1 MSKDVVY
8 RVKVLDEASG
18 KMRELELAVKRV
30 KAETAGI
37 GKSAHSAEGGIS
49 SMGSSMSK
57 MLKGG
62 AILAGVSAVGS
73 AIYSVGKSA
82 VSAAAQV
89 EKYSATLE
97 TMLGSKAAARDR
109 MQEYMDIAKTT
120 PFELT
125 QVVEAGN
132 QLQAL
137 GRYSEETLTML
148 GDLAAA
154 SGKPLEQVLNA
165 YAKMASGQK
174 GIAVDMF
181 RDLLITTDDW
191 TKATGKGKKASGE
204 MLATSEE
211 LIASLPKIM
220 KSKGFFGLMAK
231 QAETTEGKISNLQ
244 DAAFSL
250 RAALGESLAP
260 SVKSVVGTLE
270 EWVSSMDKAIRIPI
284 EQKIAAEQAQLNI
297 LVERLI
303 DANDNEDQRRSVISE
318 LQRDYPDFLKNIDAE
333 KASTEELRAA
343 LKSANGE
350 YERKIRLAAF
360 SSQLEEADEEA
371 ADAMKALVKNETRRK
386 ASEANV
392 ANYKEWN
399 SLFGTGYRNDMGTKG
414 KWGKDSRYGYYYMQG
429 GKRVYLNEANQ
440 KRATLLEAKI
450 RGNEKLIAD
459 NTGWFGN
466 GSDYK
471 AQQKLEEAKAK
482 REFLE
487 GLIEGEGGEE
497 SETKS
502 SVSSSAAATSGT
514 SGSGGASAGSGGGG
528 VTSIGG
534 GGGYGSGRNVTTNI
548 GTLVGELNIHT
559 TTLKQGAAEIKALL
573 TQILTEAVSEI

>member
-37 GKSAHSAEGGIS
+37 GKAAHTAEGGVS
-49 SMGSSMSK
+49 SMGSSMAK

-62 AILAGVSAVGS
+62 AVLAGVSAVGS

-250 RAALGESLAP
+250 RAALGERLAP

-270 EWVSSMDKAIRIPI
+270 EWTSSLEKNIRIPV
-284 EQKIAAEQAQLNI
+284 EEKIAKEQAMLNI
-297 LVERLI
+297 LVGRLI
-303 DANDNEDQRRSVISE
+303 ESNDNEQERGNIIAQLKRE
-318 LQRDYPDFLKNIDAE
+318 YPDFLQKIDAE
-333 KASTEELRAA
+333 KATTEQLREA
-343 LKSANGE
+343 LSKTNKE
-350 YERKIRLAAF
+350 YERKIRLAVYGAKMEELQEKAAGAM
-360 SSQLEEADEEA
+360 STIADVEIGNKAAEKVAQLEARRRE
-371 ADAMKALVKNETRRK
+371 LVG
-386 ASEANV
+386 V
-392 ANYKEWN
+392 
-399 SLFGTGYRNDMGTKG
+399 MG
-414 KWGKDSRYGYYYMQG
+414 WGKDEKYGYYRTEK
-429 GKRVYLNEANQ
+429 GKRVYLNSANQ
-440 KRATLLEAKI
+440 KEMMQIDAQLKANRELVSKRATWYGAKKDDEAARSELEATMEQMK
-450 RGNEKLIAD
+450 
-459 NTGWFGN
+459 T
-466 GSDYK
+466 
-471 AQQKLEEAKAK
+471 
-482 REFLE
+482 LE

-502 SVSSSAAATSGT
+502 SVSNSAAATSGT
-514 SGSGGASAGSGGGG
+514 SGGGAAAGSGGGG

>member
-37 GKSAHSAEGGIS
+37 GKAAHTAEGGVS

-82 VSAAAQV
+82 VSAASQV

-148 GDLAAA
+148 GDLSAA

-250 RAALGESLAP
+250 RAALGERLAP

-270 EWVSSMDKAIRIPI
+270 DWTSSLEKNIRIPV
-284 EQKIAAEQAQLNI
+284 EEKIAKEQAMLNI
-297 LVERLI
+297 LVGRLI
-303 DANDNEDQRRSVISE
+303 ESNDNEQERGNIIAQLKRE
-318 LQRDYPDFLKNIDAE
+318 YPDFLQKIDAE
-333 KASTEELRAA
+333 KATTEQLREA
-343 LKSANGE
+343 LSKTNKE
-350 YERKIRLAAF
+350 YERKIRLAVYGAKMEELQEKAAGAM
-360 SSQLEEADEEA
+360 STIADVEIGNKAAEKVAQLEARRRE
-371 ADAMKALVKNETRRK
+371 LVG
-386 ASEANV
+386 V
-392 ANYKEWN
+392 
-399 SLFGTGYRNDMGTKG
+399 MG
-414 KWGKDSRYGYYYMQG
+414 WGKDEKYGYYRTEK
-429 GKRVYLNEANQ
+429 GKRVYLNSANQ
-440 KRATLLEAKI
+440 KEMMQIDTQLKANRELVRKRATWYGARKDDEAARSELDATMEQMK
-450 RGNEKLIAD
+450 
-459 NTGWFGN
+459 T
-466 GSDYK
+466 
-471 AQQKLEEAKAK
+471 
-482 REFLE
+482 LE

-502 SVSSSAAATSGT
+502 SVSSSAATTSGT
-514 SGSGGASAGSGGGG
+514 SGGGAAAGSGGGG

-534 GGGYGSGRNVTTNI
+534 GGGYGSGKNVTTNI

>member
-30 KAETAGI
+30 KSETAGI
-37 GKSAHSAEGGIS
+37 GKAAHSAEGGVS
-49 SMGSSMSK
+49 SMGSSMAK

-250 RAALGESLAP
+250 RAALGERLAP

-270 EWVSSMDKAIRIPI
+270 EWTSSLEKNIRIPV
-284 EQKIAAEQAQLNI
+284 EEKIAKEQAMLNI
-297 LVERLI
+297 LVGRLI
-303 DANDNEDQRRSVISE
+303 ESNDNEQERGNIIAQLKRE
-318 LQRDYPDFLKNIDAE
+318 YPDFLQKIDAE
-333 KASTEELRAA
+333 KATTEQLREA
-343 LKSANGE
+343 LSKTNKE
-350 YERKIRLAAF
+350 YERKIRLAVYGAKMEELQEKAAGAM
-360 SSQLEEADEEA
+360 STIADVEIGNKAAEKVAQLKKRRWE
-371 ADAMKALVKNETRRK
+371 LVG
-386 ASEANV
+386 AS
-392 ANYKEWN
+392 Y
-399 SLFGTGYRNDMGTKG
+399 G
-414 KWGKDSRYGYYYMQG
+414 GKDEKYGYYRIEK
-429 GKRVYLNEANQ
+429 GKRLYLNSAHQKELTQLDAQLKANEDLVS
-440 KRATLLEAKI
+440 KRATWYGAYKDDKAARRELEATMEQMK
-450 RGNEKLIAD
+450 
-459 NTGWFGN
+459 T
-466 GSDYK
+466 
-471 AQQKLEEAKAK
+471 
-482 REFLE
+482 LE

-502 SVSSSAAATSGT
+502 SVSSSGVSAGSSGGGATS
-514 SGSGGASAGSGGGG
+514 SGGGG
-528 VTSIGG
+528 ITSIGG

>member
-37 GKSAHSAEGGIS
+37 GKAAHTAEGGVS

-191 TKATGKGKKASGE
+191 TNATGKGKKASGE

-250 RAALGESLAP
+250 RAALGERLAP

-270 EWVSSMDKAIRIPI
+270 DWTSSLEKNIRIPV
-284 EQKIAAEQAQLNI
+284 EEKIAKEQAMLNI
-297 LVERLI
+297 LVSRLI
-303 DANDNEDQRRSVISE
+303 ESNDNEQERGNIIAQLKRE
-318 LQRDYPDFLKNIDAE
+318 YPEFLQKIDAE
-333 KASTEELRAA
+333 KATTEQLREA
-343 LKSANGE
+343 LSKTNKE
-350 YERKIRLAAF
+350 YERKIRLAVYGTKMEELQEKAAGAM
-360 SSQLEEADEEA
+360 STIADVEIGNKAAEKVAQLEARRRE
-371 ADAMKALVKNETRRK
+371 LVG
-386 ASEANV
+386 V
-392 ANYKEWN
+392 
-399 SLFGTGYRNDMGTKG
+399 MG
-414 KWGKDSRYGYYYMQG
+414 WGKDEKYGYYRTEK
-429 GKRVYLNEANQ
+429 GKRVYLNSANQ
-440 KRATLLEAKI
+440 KEMMQIDAQLKANRELVSKRATWYGAKKDDEAARSELEATMEQMK
-450 RGNEKLIAD
+450 
-459 NTGWFGN
+459 T
-466 GSDYK
+466 
-471 AQQKLEEAKAK
+471 
-482 REFLE
+482 LE

-502 SVSSSAAATSGT
+502 SVSSSAATTSGT
-514 SGSGGASAGSGGGG
+514 SGGGAAAGSGGGG

>member
-37 GKSAHSAEGGIS
+37 GKSAHTAEGGIS

-62 AILAGVSAVGS
+62 AILAGVSAVSS

-250 RAALGESLAP
+250 RAALGERLAP

-270 EWVSSMDKAIRIPI
+270 DWTSSLEKNIRIPV
-284 EQKIAAEQAQLNI
+284 EEKIAKEQAMLNI
-297 LVERLI
+297 LVGRLI
-303 DANDNEDQRRSVISE
+303 ESNDNEQERGNIISQLKRE
-318 LQRDYPDFLKNIDAE
+318 YPDFLQKIDAE
-333 KASTEELRAA
+333 KATTEQLREA
-343 LKSANGE
+343 LSKTNKE
-350 YERKIRLAAF
+350 YERKIRLAVYGAKMEELQEKAAGAM
-360 SSQLEEADEEA
+360 STIADVEIGNKAAEKVAQLEARRRE
-371 ADAMKALVKNETRRK
+371 LVG
-386 ASEANV
+386 V
-392 ANYKEWN
+392 
-399 SLFGTGYRNDMGTKG
+399 MG
-414 KWGKDSRYGYYYMQG
+414 WGKDDKYGYYRTEK
-429 GKRVYLNEANQ
+429 GKRVYLNSANQ
-440 KRATLLEAKI
+440 KEMMQIDAQLKANRELVSKRATWYGAKKDDKAARSELEATMEQMK
-450 RGNEKLIAD
+450 
-459 NTGWFGN
+459 T
-466 GSDYK
+466 
-471 AQQKLEEAKAK
+471 
-482 REFLE
+482 LE

-514 SGSGGASAGSGGGG
+514 SGGGGAAGSGGGG

-534 GGGYGSGRNVTTNI
+534 GGGYGSGKNITTNI

>member
-37 GKSAHSAEGGIS
+37 GKSAHTAEGGIS

-250 RAALGESLAP
+250 RAALGERLAP

-270 EWVSSMDKAIRIPI
+270 DWTSSLENNIRIPV
-284 EQKIAAEQAQLNI
+284 EEKIAKEQAMLNI
-297 LVERLI
+297 LVGRLI
-303 DANDNEDQRRSVISE
+303 ESNDNEQERGNIIAQLKRE
-318 LQRDYPDFLKNIDAE
+318 YPDFLQKIDAE
-333 KASTEELRAA
+333 KATTEQLREA
-343 LKSANGE
+343 LSKTNKE
-350 YERKIRLAAF
+350 YERKIRLAVYGAKMEELQEKAAGAM
-360 SSQLEEADEEA
+360 STIADVEIGNKAAEKVAQLEARRRE
-371 ADAMKALVKNETRRK
+371 LVG
-386 ASEANV
+386 V
-392 ANYKEWN
+392 
-399 SLFGTGYRNDMGTKG
+399 MG
-414 KWGKDSRYGYYYMQG
+414 WGKDEKYGYYRTEK
-429 GKRVYLNEANQ
+429 GKRVYLNSANQ
-440 KRATLLEAKI
+440 KEMMQIDAQLKANRELVSKRATWYGARKDDEAARSELDATMEQMK
-450 RGNEKLIAD
+450 
-459 NTGWFGN
+459 T
-466 GSDYK
+466 
-471 AQQKLEEAKAK
+471 
-482 REFLE
+482 LE

-502 SVSSSAAATSGT
+502 SVSSSAATSGT
-514 SGSGGASAGSGGGG
+514 SGGGATAGSGGGG

-534 GGGYGSGRNVTTNI
+534 GGGYGSGKNITTNI

>member
-30 KAETAGI
+30 KAETEGI
-37 GKSAHSAEGGIS
+37 GKSARSAEGGVS

-57 MLKGG
+57 MLRGG
-62 AILAGVSAVGS
+62 AILAGVSAVGG

-191 TKATGKGKKASGE
+191 IKATGKGKKASGE

-250 RAALGESLAP
+250 RAALGERLAP

-270 EWVSSMDKAIRIPI
+270 EWTSSLEKNIRIPV
-284 EQKIAAEQAQLNI
+284 EEKIAKEQAMLNI
-297 LVERLI
+297 LVGRLI
-303 DANDNEDQRRSVISE
+303 ESNDNEQERGNIIAQLKRE
-318 LQRDYPDFLKNIDAE
+318 YPDFLQKIDAE
-333 KASTEELRAA
+333 KATTEQLREA
-343 LKSANGE
+343 LSKTNKE
-350 YERKIRLAAF
+350 YERKIRLAVYGAKMEELQEKAAGAM
-360 SSQLEEADEEA
+360 STIADVEIGNKAAEKVAQLEARRRE
-371 ADAMKALVKNETRRK
+371 LVG
-386 ASEANV
+386 V
-392 ANYKEWN
+392 
-399 SLFGTGYRNDMGTKG
+399 MG
-414 KWGKDSRYGYYYMQG
+414 WGKDEKYGYYRTEK
-429 GKRVYLNEANQ
+429 GKRVYLNSANQ
-440 KRATLLEAKI
+440 KEMMQIDAQLKANRELVRKRATWYGGLKNDEAARSELDATMEQMK
-450 RGNEKLIAD
+450 
-459 NTGWFGN
+459 T
-466 GSDYK
+466 
-471 AQQKLEEAKAK
+471 
-482 REFLE
+482 LE

-514 SGSGGASAGSGGGG
+514 SGGGAAAGSGGGG

>member
-37 GKSAHSAEGGIS
+37 GKAAHSAEGGVS
-49 SMGSSMSK
+49 SMGSSMAK

-250 RAALGESLAP
+250 RAALGERLAP

-270 EWVSSMDKAIRIPI
+270 DWTSSLEKNIRIPV
-284 EQKIAAEQAQLNI
+284 EEKIAKEQAMLNI
-297 LVERLI
+297 LVGRLI
-303 DANDNEDQRRSVISE
+303 ESNDNEQERGNIIAQLKRE
-318 LQRDYPDFLKNIDAE
+318 YPDFLQKIDAE
-333 KASTEELRAA
+333 KATTEQLREA
-343 LKSANGE
+343 LSKTNKE
-350 YERKIRLAAF
+350 YERKIRLAVYGAKMEELQEKAAGAM
-360 SSQLEEADEEA
+360 STIADVEIGNKAAEKVAQLEARRRE
-371 ADAMKALVKNETRRK
+371 LVG
-386 ASEANV
+386 V
-392 ANYKEWN
+392 
-399 SLFGTGYRNDMGTKG
+399 MG
-414 KWGKDSRYGYYYMQG
+414 WGKDEKYGYYRTEK
-429 GKRVYLNEANQ
+429 GKRVYLNSANQ
-440 KRATLLEAKI
+440 KEMMQIDAQLKANRELVSKRATWYGARKDDEAARSELEATMEQMK
-450 RGNEKLIAD
+450 
-459 NTGWFGN
+459 T
-466 GSDYK
+466 
-471 AQQKLEEAKAK
+471 
-482 REFLE
+482 LE
-487 GLIEGEGGEE
+487 GLIEGEGGEQ

-502 SVSSSAAATSGT
+502 SVSSSGV
-514 SGSGGASAGSGGGG
+514 SAGSSGGGG
-528 VTSIGG
+528 ATSSGGGGITSIGG

>member
-250 RAALGESLAP
+250 RAALGERLAP

-270 EWVSSMDKAIRIPI
+270 EWTSSLEKNIRIPV
-284 EQKIAAEQAQLNI
+284 EEKIAKEQAMLNI
-297 LVERLI
+297 LVGRLI
-303 DANDNEDQRRSVISE
+303 ESNDNEQERGNIIAQLKRE
-318 LQRDYPDFLKNIDAE
+318 YPDFLQKIDAE
-333 KASTEELRAA
+333 KATTEQLREA
-343 LKSANGE
+343 LSKTNKE
-350 YERKIRLAAF
+350 YERKIRLAVYGAKMEELQEKAAGAM
-360 SSQLEEADEEA
+360 STIADVEIGNKAAEKVAQLEARRRE
-371 ADAMKALVKNETRRK
+371 LVG
-386 ASEANV
+386 V
-392 ANYKEWN
+392 
-399 SLFGTGYRNDMGTKG
+399 MG
-414 KWGKDSRYGYYYMQG
+414 WGKDEKYGYYRTEK
-429 GKRVYLNEANQ
+429 GKRVYLNSANQ
-440 KRATLLEAKI
+440 KEMMQIDAQLKANRELVRKRATWYGA
-450 RGNEKLIAD
+450 
-459 NTGWFGN
+459 
-466 GSDYK
+466 YK
-471 AQQKLEEAKAK
+471 DDKAARSELDATMEQMK
-482 REFLE
+482 TLE

-514 SGSGGASAGSGGGG
+514 SGSGAAAGSGGGG

>member
-30 KAETAGI
+30 KSETAGI
-37 GKSAHSAEGGIS
+37 GKAAHSAEGGVS
-49 SMGSSMSK
+49 SMGSSMAK

-250 RAALGESLAP
+250 RAALGERLAP

-270 EWVSSMDKAIRIPI
+270 EWTSSLEKNIRIPV
-284 EQKIAAEQAQLNI
+284 EEKIAKEQAMLNI
-297 LVERLI
+297 LVGRLI
-303 DANDNEDQRRSVISE
+303 ESNDNEQERGNIIAQLKRE
-318 LQRDYPDFLKNIDAE
+318 YPDFLQKIDAE
-333 KASTEELRAA
+333 KATTEQLREA
-343 LKSANGE
+343 LSKTNKE
-350 YERKIRLAAF
+350 YERKIRLAVYGAKMEELQEKAAGAM
-360 SSQLEEADEEA
+360 STIADVEIGNKAAEKVAQLEARRRE
-371 ADAMKALVKNETRRK
+371 LVG
-386 ASEANV
+386 V
-392 ANYKEWN
+392 
-399 SLFGTGYRNDMGTKG
+399 MG
-414 KWGKDSRYGYYYMQG
+414 WGKDEKYGYYRTEK
-429 GKRVYLNEANQ
+429 GKRVYLNSANQ
-440 KRATLLEAKI
+440 KEMMQIDAQLKANRELVRKRATWYGAYKDDKAARRELEATMEQMK
-450 RGNEKLIAD
+450 
-459 NTGWFGN
+459 T
-466 GSDYK
+466 
-471 AQQKLEEAKAK
+471 
-482 REFLE
+482 LE
-487 GLIEGEGGEE
+487 GLIEGEGGEQ

-502 SVSSSAAATSGT
+502 SVSSSGV
-514 SGSGGASAGSGGGG
+514 SAGSSGGGG
-528 VTSIGG
+528 ATSSGGGGITSIGG

>member
-250 RAALGESLAP
+250 RAALGERLAP

-270 EWVSSMDKAIRIPI
+270 EWTSSLEKNIRIPV
-284 EQKIAAEQAQLNI
+284 EEKIAKEQAMLNI
-297 LVERLI
+297 LVGRLI
-303 DANDNEDQRRSVISE
+303 ESNDNEQERGNIIAQLKRE
-318 LQRDYPDFLKNIDAE
+318 YPDFLQKIDAE
-333 KASTEELRAA
+333 KATTEQLREA
-343 LKSANGE
+343 LSKTNKE
-350 YERKIRLAAF
+350 YERKIRLAVYGAKMEELQEKAAGAM
-360 SSQLEEADEEA
+360 STIADVEIGNKAAEKVAQLEARRRE
-371 ADAMKALVKNETRRK
+371 LVG
-386 ASEANV
+386 V
-392 ANYKEWN
+392 
-399 SLFGTGYRNDMGTKG
+399 MG
-414 KWGKDSRYGYYYMQG
+414 WGKDEKYGYYRTEK
-429 GKRVYLNEANQ
+429 GKRVYLNSANQ
-440 KRATLLEAKI
+440 KEMMQIDAQLKANRELVRKRATWYGAKKDDEAARSELDATMEQMK
-450 RGNEKLIAD
+450 
-459 NTGWFGN
+459 T
-466 GSDYK
+466 
-471 AQQKLEEAKAK
+471 
-482 REFLE
+482 LE

-502 SVSSSAAATSGT
+502 SVSSSAATTSGT
-514 SGSGGASAGSGGGG
+514 SGGGGSAGSGGGG
-528 VTSIGG
+528 VTSIG

>member
-30 KAETAGI
+30 KAETADI

-49 SMGSSMSK
+49 SMGSSMAK

-250 RAALGESLAP
+250 RAALGERLAP

-270 EWVSSMDKAIRIPI
+270 EWTSSLEKNIRIPV
-284 EQKIAAEQAQLNI
+284 EEKIAKEQAMLNI
-297 LVERLI
+297 LVGRLI
-303 DANDNEDQRRSVISE
+303 ESNDNEQERGNIIAQLKRE
-318 LQRDYPDFLKNIDAE
+318 YPDFLQKIDAE
-333 KASTEELRAA
+333 KATTEQLREA
-343 LKSANGE
+343 LSKTNKE
-350 YERKIRLAAF
+350 YERKIRLAVYGAKMEELQEKAAGAM
-360 SSQLEEADEEA
+360 STIADVEIGNKAAEKVAQLEARRRE
-371 ADAMKALVKNETRRK
+371 LVG
-386 ASEANV
+386 V
-392 ANYKEWN
+392 
-399 SLFGTGYRNDMGTKG
+399 MG
-414 KWGKDSRYGYYYMQG
+414 WGKDEKYGYYRTEK
-429 GKRVYLNEANQ
+429 GKRVYLNSANQ
-440 KRATLLEAKI
+440 KEMMQIDAQLKANRELVRKRDTWYGAKKDDKAARSEFDATMEQMK
-450 RGNEKLIAD
+450 
-459 NTGWFGN
+459 T
-466 GSDYK
+466 
-471 AQQKLEEAKAK
+471 
-482 REFLE
+482 LE
-487 GLIEGEGGEE
+487 GLIGGEGGEE

-502 SVSSSAAATSGT
+502 SVSNSAVTASGT
-514 SGSGGASAGSGGGG
+514 SGGGGAAGSGGGG
-528 VTSIGG
+528 VTSIG

>member
-37 GKSAHSAEGGIS
+37 GKAAHTAEGGVS
-49 SMGSSMSK
+49 SMGSSMAK

-62 AILAGVSAVGS
+62 AVLAGVSAVGS

-250 RAALGESLAP
+250 RAALGERLAP

-270 EWVSSMDKAIRIPI
+270 DWTSSLEKNIRIPV
-284 EQKIAAEQAQLNI
+284 EEKIAKEQAMLNI
-297 LVERLI
+297 LVGRLI
-303 DANDNEDQRRSVISE
+303 ESNDNEQERGNIIAQLKRE
-318 LQRDYPDFLKNIDAE
+318 YPDFLQKIDAE
-333 KASTEELRAA
+333 KATTEQLREA
-343 LKSANGE
+343 LSKTNKE
-350 YERKIRLAAF
+350 YERKIRLAVYGAKMEELQEKAAGAM
-360 SSQLEEADEEA
+360 STIADVEIGNKAAEKVAQLEARRRE
-371 ADAMKALVKNETRRK
+371 LVG
-386 ASEANV
+386 V
-392 ANYKEWN
+392 
-399 SLFGTGYRNDMGTKG
+399 MG
-414 KWGKDSRYGYYYMQG
+414 WGKDEKYGYYRTEK
-429 GKRVYLNEANQ
+429 GKRVYLNSANQ
-440 KRATLLEAKI
+440 KEMMQIDAQLKANRELVRKRATWYGARKDDEAARSELDATMEQMK
-450 RGNEKLIAD
+450 
-459 NTGWFGN
+459 T
-466 GSDYK
+466 
-471 AQQKLEEAKAK
+471 
-482 REFLE
+482 LE

-514 SGSGGASAGSGGGG
+514 SSGSGAAAGSGGGG
-528 VTSIGG
+528 VSSIG

>member
-37 GKSAHSAEGGIS
+37 GKAAHTAEGGVS

-250 RAALGESLAP
+250 RAALGERLAP

-270 EWVSSMDKAIRIPI
+270 DWTSSLEKNIRIPV
-284 EQKIAAEQAQLNI
+284 EEKIAKEQAMLNI
-297 LVERLI
+297 LVGRLI
-303 DANDNEDQRRSVISE
+303 ESNDNEQERGNIISQLKRE
-318 LQRDYPDFLKNIDAE
+318 YPDFLQKIDAE
-333 KASTEELRAA
+333 KATTEQLREA
-343 LKSANGE
+343 LSKTNKE
-350 YERKIRLAAF
+350 YERKIRLAVYGAKMEELQEKAAGAM
-360 SSQLEEADEEA
+360 STIADVEIGNKAAEKVAQLEARRRE
-371 ADAMKALVKNETRRK
+371 LVG
-386 ASEANV
+386 V
-392 ANYKEWN
+392 
-399 SLFGTGYRNDMGTKG
+399 MG
-414 KWGKDSRYGYYYMQG
+414 WGKDEKYGYYRTEK
-429 GKRVYLNEANQ
+429 GKRVYLNSANQ
-440 KRATLLEAKI
+440 KEMMQIDAQLKANRELVRKRATWYGAKKNDEAARSELEATMEQMK
-450 RGNEKLIAD
+450 
-459 NTGWFGN
+459 T
-466 GSDYK
+466 
-471 AQQKLEEAKAK
+471 
-482 REFLE
+482 LE

-502 SVSSSAAATSGT
+502 SVSSSAATSGS

>member
-211 LIASLPKIM
+211 LIAALPKIM

-250 RAALGESLAP
+250 RAALGERLAP

-270 EWVSSMDKAIRIPI
+270 DWTSSLEKNIRIPV
-284 EQKIAAEQAQLNI
+284 EEKIAKEQAMLNI
-297 LVERLI
+297 LVGRLLES
-303 DANDNEDQRRSVISE
+303 NDNEQERGNIIAQLKRE
-318 LQRDYPDFLKNIDAE
+318 YPDFLQKIDAE
-333 KASTEELRAA
+333 KATTEQLREA
-343 LKSANGE
+343 LSKTKKE
-350 YERKIRLAAF
+350 YERKIRLAVYGAKMEELQEKAAGAM
-360 SSQLEEADEEA
+360 STIADVEIGNKAAEKVAQLEARRRE
-371 ADAMKALVKNETRRK
+371 LVG
-386 ASEANV
+386 V
-392 ANYKEWN
+392 
-399 SLFGTGYRNDMGTKG
+399 MG
-414 KWGKDSRYGYYYMQG
+414 WGKDEKYGYYRTEK
-429 GKRVYLNEANQ
+429 GKRVYLNSANQ
-440 KRATLLEAKI
+440 KEMMQIDAQLKANRELVRKRATWYGAK
-450 RGNEKLIAD
+450 KD
-459 NTGWFGN
+459 
-466 GSDYK
+466 DK
-471 AQQKLEEAKAK
+471 AARSELDATMEQMKT
-482 REFLE
+482 LE

-502 SVSSSAAATSGT
+502 SVSSSAAATSGS
-514 SGSGGASAGSGGGG
+514 SGSGGAAAGSGGGG

>member
-37 GKSAHSAEGGIS
+37 GKAAHTAESGVS

-57 MLKGG
+57 MLRGG

-191 TKATGKGKKASGE
+191 TKATGKGKKSSGE

-250 RAALGESLAP
+250 RAALGERLAP

-270 EWVSSMDKAIRIPI
+270 DWTSSLEKNIRIPV
-284 EQKIAAEQAQLNI
+284 EEKIAKEQAMLNI
-297 LVERLI
+297 LVGRLI
-303 DANDNEDQRRSVISE
+303 ESNDNEQERGNIIAQLKRE
-318 LQRDYPDFLKNIDAE
+318 YPDFLQKIDAE
-333 KASTEELRAA
+333 KATTEQLREA
-343 LKSANGE
+343 LSKTNKE
-350 YERKIRLAAF
+350 YERKIRLAVYGAKMEELQEKAAGAM
-360 SSQLEEADEEA
+360 STIADVEIGNKAAEKVAQLEARRREVVGVLGGGRDE
-371 ADAMKALVKNETRRK
+371 K
-386 ASEANV
+386 
-392 ANYKEWN
+392 
-399 SLFGTGYRNDMGTKG
+399 
-414 KWGKDSRYGYYYMQG
+414 YGYYRTEK
-429 GKRVYLNEANQ
+429 GKRGYLNPANQ
-440 KRATLLEAKI
+440 KEMMQIDAQLKANRELVSKRATWYGAKKDDEAARSELDATMEQMK
-450 RGNEKLIAD
+450 
-459 NTGWFGN
+459 T
-466 GSDYK
+466 
-471 AQQKLEEAKAK
+471 
-482 REFLE
+482 LE
-487 GLIEGEGGEE
+487 GLIEGEGSEE

-502 SVSSSAAATSGT
+502 SVSSSAAATSG
-514 SGSGGASAGSGGGG
+514 SGGSGGAATGSGGGG

>member
-1 MSKDVVY
+1 MAKTQEVVY
-8 RVKVLDEASG
+8 KIKVLDVASG
-18 KMRELELAVKRV
+18 KLKELQVSMEGV
-30 KAETAGI
+30 
-37 GKSAHSAEGGIS
+37 GKSAKKADGGVS
-49 SMGSSMSK
+49 SLGGKLSK
-57 MLKGG
+57 IVKGG
-62 AILAGVSAVGS
+62 VIASGIGIIGGKILQ
-73 AIYSVGKSA
+73 VGKSA
-82 VSAAAQV
+82 VSAAAQI
-89 EKYSATLE
+89 EKYNATLE
-97 TMLGSKAAARDR
+97 TMLGSKSAARDR
-109 MQEYMDIAKTT
+109 MQEYMQIAKTT

-125 QVVEAGN
+125 EVVEAGN

-137 GRYSEETLTML
+137 GRYSEDTLTML

-154 SGKPLEQVLNA
+154 SGKPFEQVMSA
-165 YAKMASGQK
+165 YSKMASGQK

-191 TKATGKGKKASGE
+191 TKATGKGKAASGE
-204 MLATSEE
+204 MLATTEE
-211 LIASLPKIM
+211 LLQALPKVM

-231 QAETTEGKISNLQ
+231 QSETTEGKIANLE
-244 DAAFSL
+244 DAIFSL
-250 RAALGESLAP
+250 RSSVGERLTP
-260 SVKSVVGTLE
+260 TVKSVVGAME
-270 EWVSSMDKAIRIPI
+270 GWVSSMDKAIRIPI

-303 DANDNEDQRRSVISE
+303 DTNDNEEQRRSIIGE
-318 LQRDYPDFLKNIDAE
+318 LQRDYPEFLKNIDAE

-371 ADAMKALVKNETRRK
+371 ADAMKTLVKNETVRK
-386 ASEANV
+386 AREANV

-399 SLFGTGYRNDMGTKG
+399 SLFGTSFRNNMGTKG

-429 GKRVYLNEANQ
+429 GTRVYLNKANQ

-450 RGNEKLIAD
+450 RGNEKLIDD
-459 NTGWFGN
+459 NTDLFGN

-471 AQQKLEEAKAK
+471 AKQKLEEAKAK

-487 GLIEGEGGEE
+487 GMMDGEQSMDEA
-497 SETKS
+497 TS
-502 SVSSSAAATSGT
+502 SAPAPSSSSSAVAGGGTTGGSRASGT
-514 SGSGGASAGSGGGG
+514 TIGGSGGGG
-528 VTSIGG
+528 
-534 GGGYGSGRNVTTNI
+534 GRNVTTNI
-548 GTLVGELNIHT
+548 GTLVGKLEIHT
-559 TTLKQGAAEIKALL
+559 TTLKQSAAEIKALM

>member
-250 RAALGESLAP
+250 RAALGERLAP

-270 EWVSSMDKAIRIPI
+270 DWTSSLEKNIRIPV
-284 EQKIAAEQAQLNI
+284 EEKIAKEQAMLNI
-297 LVERLI
+297 LVGRLI
-303 DANDNEDQRRSVISE
+303 ESNDNEQERGNIIAQLKRE
-318 LQRDYPDFLKNIDAE
+318 YPDFLQKIDAE
-333 KASTEELRAA
+333 KATTEQLREA
-343 LKSANGE
+343 LSKTNKE
-350 YERKIRLAAF
+350 YERKIRLAVYGAKMEELQEKAAGAM
-360 SSQLEEADEEA
+360 STIANVEIGNKAAEKVAQLEARRRE
-371 ADAMKALVKNETRRK
+371 LVG
-386 ASEANV
+386 V
-392 ANYKEWN
+392 
-399 SLFGTGYRNDMGTKG
+399 MG
-414 KWGKDSRYGYYYMQG
+414 WGKDEKYGYYRTEK
-429 GKRVYLNEANQ
+429 GKRVYLNSANQ
-440 KRATLLEAKI
+440 KEMMQIDAQLKANRELVRKRATWYGAKKDDEAARSELDATMEQMK
-450 RGNEKLIAD
+450 
-459 NTGWFGN
+459 T
-466 GSDYK
+466 
-471 AQQKLEEAKAK
+471 
-482 REFLE
+482 LE

-502 SVSSSAAATSGT
+502 SVSSSAAT
-514 SGSGGASAGSGGGG
+514 SGSSGGGASAGSGGGG

>member
-37 GKSAHSAEGGIS
+37 GKAAHTAEGGVS

-250 RAALGESLAP
+250 RAALGERLAP

-270 EWVSSMDKAIRIPI
+270 EWTSSLEKNIRIPV
-284 EQKIAAEQAQLNI
+284 EEKIAKEQAMLNI
-297 LVERLI
+297 LVGRLI
-303 DANDNEDQRRSVISE
+303 ESNDNEQERGNIISQLKRE
-318 LQRDYPDFLKNIDAE
+318 YPDFLKKIDAE
-333 KASTEELRAA
+333 KATTEQLREA
-343 LKSANGE
+343 LSKTNKE
-350 YERKIRLAAF
+350 YERKIRLAVYGAKMEELQEKAAGAM
-360 SSQLEEADEEA
+360 STIADVEIGNKAEEKVAQLEARRRE
-371 ADAMKALVKNETRRK
+371 LV
-386 ASEANV
+386 
-392 ANYKEWN
+392 
-399 SLFGTGYRNDMGTKG
+399 GIMG
-414 KWGKDSRYGYYYMQG
+414 WGKDEKYGYYRTEK
-429 GKRVYLNEANQ
+429 GKRVYLNSANQ
-440 KRATLLEAKI
+440 KEMMQIDAQLKANRELVRKRATWYGAKKDDEAARSELEATMEQMK
-450 RGNEKLIAD
+450 
-459 NTGWFGN
+459 T
-466 GSDYK
+466 
-471 AQQKLEEAKAK
+471 
-482 REFLE
+482 LE

-514 SGSGGASAGSGGGG
+514 SGGGAAAGSGGGG
-528 VTSIGG
+528 VTSIGS

>member
-37 GKSAHSAEGGIS
+37 GKAAHTAEGGVS

-57 MLKGG
+57 MLRGG
-62 AILAGVSAVGS
+62 AILAGVSAVGG

-204 MLATSEE
+204 MVATTEE
-211 LIASLPKIM
+211 LLAALPKIM

-250 RAALGESLAP
+250 RAALGERLAP

-270 EWVSSMDKAIRIPI
+270 DWTSSLEKNIRIPV
-284 EQKIAAEQAQLNI
+284 EEKIAKEQAMLNI
-297 LVERLI
+297 LVGRLI
-303 DANDNEDQRRSVISE
+303 ESNDNEQERGNIIAQLKRE
-318 LQRDYPDFLKNIDAE
+318 YPDFLQKIDAE
-333 KASTEELRAA
+333 KATTEQLREA
-343 LKSANGE
+343 LSKTNKE
-350 YERKIRLAAF
+350 YERKIRLAVYGAKMEELQEKAAGAM
-360 SSQLEEADEEA
+360 STIADVEIGNKAAEKVAQLEARRRE
-371 ADAMKALVKNETRRK
+371 LVG
-386 ASEANV
+386 V
-392 ANYKEWN
+392 
-399 SLFGTGYRNDMGTKG
+399 MG
-414 KWGKDSRYGYYYMQG
+414 WGKDEKYGYYRTEK
-429 GKRVYLNEANQ
+429 GKRVYLNSANQ
-440 KRATLLEAKI
+440 KEMMQIDAQLKANRELVRKRATWYGARKDDEAARSELEATMEQMK
-450 RGNEKLIAD
+450 
-459 NTGWFGN
+459 T
-466 GSDYK
+466 
-471 AQQKLEEAKAK
+471 
-482 REFLE
+482 LE

-502 SVSSSAAATSGT
+502 SVSSSAAATASGT
-514 SGSGGASAGSGGGG
+514 SGGGAAAGSGGGG

>member
-250 RAALGESLAP
+250 RAALGERLAP

-270 EWVSSMDKAIRIPI
+270 EWTSSLEKNIRIPV
-284 EQKIAAEQAQLNI
+284 EEKIAKEQAMLNI
-297 LVERLI
+297 LVGRLI
-303 DANDNEDQRRSVISE
+303 ESNDNEQERGNIIAQLKRE
-318 LQRDYPDFLKNIDAE
+318 YPDFLQKIDAE
-333 KASTEELRAA
+333 KATTEQLREA
-343 LKSANGE
+343 LSKTNKE
-350 YERKIRLAAF
+350 YERKIRLAVYGAKMEELQEKAAGAM
-360 SSQLEEADEEA
+360 STIADVEIGNKAAEKVAQLKKRRWELVGESYGSKDE
-371 ADAMKALVKNETRRK
+371 K
-386 ASEANV
+386 
-392 ANYKEWN
+392 
-399 SLFGTGYRNDMGTKG
+399 
-414 KWGKDSRYGYYYMQG
+414 YGYYRLEK
-429 GKRVYLNEANQ
+429 GKRVYLNSAHQKELTQLDAQLAANEKLVS
-440 KRATLLEAKI
+440 KRATWYGA
-450 RGNEKLIAD
+450 
-459 NTGWFGN
+459 
-466 GSDYK
+466 YK
-471 AQQKLEEAKAK
+471 DDKGARKELEETMEQMKT
-482 REFLE
+482 LE
-487 GLIEGEGGEE
+487 GLIEGEGGED

-514 SGSGGASAGSGGGG
+514 SGGGAAAGSGGGG

-534 GGGYGSGRNVTTNI
+534 GGGYGSGKNVTTNI

>member
-1 MSKDVVY
+1 MSKDAVY

-250 RAALGESLAP
+250 RAALGERLAP

-270 EWVSSMDKAIRIPI
+270 DWTSSLEKNIRIPV
-284 EQKIAAEQAQLNI
+284 EEKIAKEQAMLNI
-297 LVERLI
+297 LVGRLI
-303 DANDNEDQRRSVISE
+303 ESNDNEQERGNIIAQLKRE
-318 LQRDYPDFLKNIDAE
+318 YPDFLQKIDAE
-333 KASTEELRAA
+333 KATTEQLREA
-343 LKSANGE
+343 LSKTNKE
-350 YERKIRLAAF
+350 YERKIRLAVYGAKMEELQEKAAGAM
-360 SSQLEEADEEA
+360 STIANVEIGNKAAEKVAQLEARRRE
-371 ADAMKALVKNETRRK
+371 LVG
-386 ASEANV
+386 V
-392 ANYKEWN
+392 
-399 SLFGTGYRNDMGTKG
+399 MG
-414 KWGKDSRYGYYYMQG
+414 WGKDEKYGYYRTEK
-429 GKRVYLNEANQ
+429 GKRVYLNSANQ
-440 KRATLLEAKI
+440 KEMMQIDAQLKANRELVRKRATWYGAKKDDEAARSELDATMEQMK
-450 RGNEKLIAD
+450 
-459 NTGWFGN
+459 T
-466 GSDYK
+466 
-471 AQQKLEEAKAK
+471 
-482 REFLE
+482 LE

-502 SVSSSAAATSGT
+502 SVSSSAAT
-514 SGSGGASAGSGGGG
+514 SGSSGGGASAGSGGGG